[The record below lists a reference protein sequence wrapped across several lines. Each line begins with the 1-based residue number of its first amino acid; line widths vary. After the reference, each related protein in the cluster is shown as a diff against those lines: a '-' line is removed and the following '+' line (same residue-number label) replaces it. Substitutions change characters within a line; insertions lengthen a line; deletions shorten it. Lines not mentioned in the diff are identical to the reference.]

1 MKNYYFPSGLQISIC
16 PSGHMTVAL
25 ILEKKIITRLW
36 KSSTVIFLLC
46 NLNFTNQ
53 RLEFLLSYSA
63 GGTKLEKIFDVDG
76 NDFSNIQS
84 PERSWI
90 DHVIGTQIDLTDN
103 HLDPSEGLR
112 IGLLHSKNEL

>member
-1 MKNYYFPSGLQISIC
+1 
-16 PSGHMTVAL
+16 MTGAL

-36 KSSTVIFLLC
+36 KSTTVILLLC
-46 NLNFTNQ
+46 NLNFTTSVWN
-53 RLEFLLSYSA
+53 FFLSYSA

-76 NDFSNIQS
+76 NAFSNIQS

-103 HLDPSEGLR
+103 HLDPQ
-112 IGLLHSKNEL
+112 